1 MVTNR
6 TRIKN
11 QPDPHHHAI
20 FGLFEDIPMR
30 KAAFLVLNFVGI
42 LVLLSGLLFFLQGTG
57 IFPYPKSSFMINETI
72 WIVRGAILFV
82 LGLVIL
88 WIGRRYLK

>member
-1 MVTNR
+1 
-6 TRIKN
+6 
-11 QPDPHHHAI
+11 
-20 FGLFEDIPMR
+20 MR

-82 LGLVIL
+82 LSLVIL